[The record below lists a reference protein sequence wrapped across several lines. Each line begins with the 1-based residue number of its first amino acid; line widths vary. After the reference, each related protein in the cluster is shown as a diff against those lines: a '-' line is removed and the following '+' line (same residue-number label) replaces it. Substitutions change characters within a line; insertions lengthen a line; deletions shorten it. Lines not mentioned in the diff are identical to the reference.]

1 MKTNV
6 IALIAGIV
14 FGIGLSLAHMI
25 DPDKVLNFLD
35 VAGHWDPSLL
45 LVMVGALS
53 TAFIA
58 FRLILKHPKPVWA
71 ETFDLPKKRAI
82 DLKLV
87 TGAAIFGIGW
97 GISGYCPGPAVTGLG
112 LFSLESV
119 IMVLAIYVGFIAYHR
134 LVDKK

>member
-14 FGIGLSLAHMI
+14 FGIGLSLSHMI

-58 FRLILKHPKPVWA
+58 FRLILKNPKPVWA

-82 DLKLV
+82 DPKLL

-119 IMVLAIYVGFIAYHR
+119 IMVLAIYAGFIAYHR